1 MGLAC
6 LALAWQP
13 AQAQNVLTYHNS
25 PDRSGVYSVP
35 GLSLSAA
42 AELHPDP
49 GFHASFSGNVFA
61 QPLYWHAPGT
71 KAGILIV
78 ATSSNSVYALNADTG
93 AQVWKTQLARPA
105 PRSVFECGNIDP
117 EGITGTPV
125 IDEDRGALYLDA
137 TVLTQANTP
146 RHFIYALAIATG
158 KVLPGWPLNV
168 EAAMNARRTGFSS
181 HVQGQRSALLLA
193 GGKLY
198 VEYGG
203 RAGDCGGYRGTVIEF
218 APANRS
224 ITGSWATRALGG
236 GIWSQGGLASDGRV
250 LYATT
255 GNTFGAERWGDG
267 EAVIRLRAGLA
278 RSTSTADYFA
288 PANWKTLDAYD
299 LDLGG
304 TQALPINL
312 PTPAG
317 PVARVVA
324 MGKDGKAY
332 LLNAANLG
340 GIGRPL
346 AVEPLSS
353 TPIITA
359 PAIYNAKAATLIAFT
374 NYGGLRPD
382 CAGNTMMML
391 RIARG
396 AEPIQVGW
404 CAPFSGGGAPIIT
417 ETAGGTNPIV
427 WVVGAEGDNK
437 LHGFAAFTGKR
448 VYESVTSM
456 TGLRHFQTL
465 IAANHHLYVAGDNK
479 VYAFTF

>member
-1 MGLAC
+1 M
-6 LALAWQP
+6 AWRP
-13 AQAQNVLTYHNS
+13 AIAQSVLTYHNGA
-25 PDRSGVYSVP
+25 DRSGAFLVP
-35 GLSLSAA
+35 GLSLAA
-42 AELHPDP
+42 AAAMHPDP
-49 GFHASFSGNVFA
+49 RFHAAFSGNVFA
-61 QPLYWHAPGT
+61 QPLYWQPRGART
-71 KAGILIV
+71 GILIV
-78 ATSSNSVYALNADTG
+78 ATESNIVYALNANTG

-105 PRSVFECGNIDP
+105 PRTTFDCGDIDP

-125 IDEDRGALYLDA
+125 IDEAGGTLYLDA
-137 TVLTQANTP
+137 TILTPANTP
-146 RHFIYALAIATG
+146 RHMIYALSLATG
-158 KVLPGWPLNV
+158 KLLPGWPLNV

-203 RAGDCGGYRGTVIEF
+203 RAGDCGGYRGTVIEI
-218 APANRS
+218 APTKRT

-236 GIWSQGGLASDGRV
+236 GIWSQGGLVSDGKV
-250 LYATT
+250 FYATT

-267 EAVIRLRAGLA
+267 EAVIRLRTGLA
-278 RSTSTADYFA
+278 RSASTADYFA
-288 PANWKTLDAYD
+288 PADWMTLDAQD

-304 TQALPINL
+304 TQALPITV
-312 PTPAG
+312 PTRAG

-324 MGKDGKAY
+324 IGKNGKVY

-346 AVEPLSS
+346 AVKPVSK

-359 PAIYNAKAATLIAFT
+359 PAIYNEKAATLIAFT
-374 NYGGLRPD
+374 NPAGLTSE
-382 CAGNTMMML
+382 CGGNTTMML
-391 RIARG
+391 KIARG
-396 AEPIQVGW
+396 AMPISFAW

-417 ETAGGTNPIV
+417 ETADGTNPIV

-437 LHGFAAFTGKR
+437 LHGFAAQTGKR
-448 VYESVTSM
+448 VYESATSM

-465 IAANHHLYVAGDNK
+465 IAANHHLYVAGDNT
-479 VYAFTF
+479 VYAFAF